1 MSNNLLEFSQKLSQ
15 KVSYDGSMEEKRLT
29 SHGRYEA
36 IPTHLGAYTEII
48 EFYLAY
54 KSAIPAVNYLSNPC
68 RTLITL
74 DEEDLNY
81 FKNKYLPKMEDEYQA
96 NLAELNS
103 KYGKV

>member
-15 KVSYDGSMEEKRLT
+15 KVSYDRSMEEKRLAG
-29 SHGRYEA
+29 HGIYEA
-36 IPTHLGAYTEII
+36 IPTYLDTYAEIVK
-48 EFYLAY
+48 FYLAY
-54 KSAIPAVNYLSNPC
+54 QSATPGVNYLSNPQ

-81 FKNKYLPKMEDEYQA
+81 FKNKYLPKMEDEYQS
-96 NLAELNS
+96 NLAELSS